1 MSKKKGLTEEQKRK
15 NLVTKI
21 SEMTPE
27 ELRIKCAEKM
37 GWKVIKD
44 VSKFATHHIQKPDG
58 SFLWSWICYAET
70 EDNINKV
77 KLFYYPDY
85 ATDRNALQTLIEA
98 VPEDKRTEFI
108 LNIENILFDRRLPAI
123 MAVWIYKMLI
133 APPLAI
139 MRAFLE
145 VMK

>member
-1 MSKKKGLTEEQKRK
+1 MTENK
-15 NLVTKI
+15 
-21 SEMTPE
+21 MTPE

-58 SFLWSWICYAET
+58 SFLRSWICYAET

-98 VPEDKRTEFI
+98 VPEDKRVVFVDEI
-108 LNIENILFDRRLPAI
+108 LRNNKERGVILGRFNS
-123 MAVWIYKMLI
+123 VWSVLT
-133 APPLAI
+133 ADPLAI

-145 VMK
+145 VME